1 MRQFGLVFTYS
12 FMERLRSKAFK
23 VMTIVMILILAALII
38 LPKFLGDA
46 KNIVDGDIAVLDT
59 TGIVANTDGFKQ
71 QVSDSYNWRLIQESD
86 LTKEKTKLENEDNV
100 LGIVTISQQN
110 EKPILTLTVN
120 KMDDASS
127 YVSQLNSYVQN
138 LYTLSEMNKL
148 ELNQLDKERLTAS
161 VQVEVQELKVG
172 SKSIMTTYM
181 PIYII
186 TFLLY
191 ILIYLF
197 GGNVATSVSVE
208 KGSRVKEILITKVK
222 PVQLLF
228 GKVFGVG
235 LAGLLQF
242 AIIIGAAYLMLIFTG
257 SGSAIEFFGYQIDFT
272 FLEGRAIAVLSI
284 FFILGYFFYAAL
296 FAATGSLVS
305 RSEEINQVTLP
316 VSLMLMA
323 ALVVAVISMMNVDG
337 PLAVICSYI
346 PLFTPFV
353 MFIRVGMSDP
363 TWMEILI
370 PTLILFLST
379 IGACWLSA
387 KIYQVGV
394 LLYGQKPTPKLIFK
408 AMRSL

>member
-59 TGIVANTDGFKQ
+59 TGIVTNTDGFKQ

-272 FLEGRAIAVLSI
+272 FLDGRAIAVLSI

>member
-1 MRQFGLVFTYS
+1 
-12 FMERLRSKAFK
+12 
-23 VMTIVMILILAALII
+23 
-38 LPKFLGDA
+38 
-46 KNIVDGDIAVLDT
+46 
-59 TGIVANTDGFKQ
+59 
-71 QVSDSYNWRLIQESD
+71 
-86 LTKEKTKLENEDNV
+86 
-100 LGIVTISQQN
+100 
-110 EKPILTLTVN
+110 
-120 KMDDASS
+120 
-127 YVSQLNSYVQN
+127 
-138 LYTLSEMNKL
+138 
-148 ELNQLDKERLTAS
+148 
-161 VQVEVQELKVG
+161 
-172 SKSIMTTYM
+172 
-181 PIYII
+181 
-186 TFLLY
+186 
-191 ILIYLF
+191 
-197 GGNVATSVSVE
+197 
-208 KGSRVKEILITKVK
+208 
-222 PVQLLF
+222 
-228 GKVFGVG
+228 
-235 LAGLLQF
+235 
-242 AIIIGAAYLMLIFTG
+242 MLIFTG

-272 FLEGRAIAVLSI
+272 FLDGRAIAVLSI